1 MRGPANLRSYGLLVR
16 DVQVL
21 IAREMVGPVLAR
33 KFPGGGVEEGET
45 PEAALVREFREETG
59 LEAQVLQLL
68 HAPGTLISPWT
79 EAPYTPLY
87 YAVAANG
94 VPAPQPPEFLPLRF
108 VEAQALFG
116 AADVAEPE
124 QMALRRALDLAA

>member
-21 IAREMVGPVLAR
+21 IAREMVGSVLAR
-33 KFPGGGVEEGET
+33 KFPGGGVEDGET

-79 EAPYTPLY
+79 DAPYTPLY

-94 VPAPQPPEFLPLRF
+94 VPAPQPPEFLPLTL
-108 VEAQALFG
+108 VQAQALLG
-116 AADVAEPE
+116 AQDVAEPE
-124 QMALRRALDLAA
+124 QMALRRALNLAA